1 MYLTICHRS
10 KNAHLPDDTT
20 KNVSILIS
28 LTVYTTI
35 GYIGTHQFILDRTQ
49 KGHVRTLDENV
60 IKHRS
65 TVYYMILKR
74 QIIYSEWFRRRS
86 NVISN

>member
-1 MYLTICHRS
+1 M
-10 KNAHLPDDTT
+10 
-20 KNVSILIS
+20 
-28 LTVYTTI
+28 YTTI

-65 TVYYMILKR
+65 TVYYMISKR

-86 NVISN
+86 NVISNYIFVELCAMKIDAQLIIFKFTT